1 MTSLFVFIF
10 YLLFR
15 LFHFNPIILF
25 TLLFRY
31 IYNIGIP
38 LRTVKNHL
46 LILLLSRWFEFIV
59 IFIALLYFNILTFN
73 STLLFMLFD
82 RFNHKFFNFL
92 LLNSPLDFQLDNLI
106 ILPQLSIIGCDIGDL
121 DRLYLSFIVF
131 VELAN
136 LFLKYSI
143 ILFVHVQ
150 MIELRLHKLFFE
162 VFQVKIW
169 SIHAPYNN
177 ETEMNNDNNSENVPV
192 SYFGSAW
199 LFSLYHLYKEY
210 DTPAEETKEALVY

>member
-92 LLNSPLDFQLDNLI
+92 LLNPPLYFQLDNLI
-106 ILPQLSIIGCDIGDL
+106 ILSQLSIIGCDIGDL

-162 VFQVKIW
+162 VFQVKI
-169 SIHAPYNN
+169 
-177 ETEMNNDNNSENVPV
+177 
-192 SYFGSAW
+192 
-199 LFSLYHLYKEY
+199 
-210 DTPAEETKEALVY
+210 